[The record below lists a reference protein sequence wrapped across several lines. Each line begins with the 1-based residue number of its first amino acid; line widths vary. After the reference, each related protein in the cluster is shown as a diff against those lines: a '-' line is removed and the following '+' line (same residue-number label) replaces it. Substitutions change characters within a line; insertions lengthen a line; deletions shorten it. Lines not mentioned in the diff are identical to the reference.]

1 MNQIEKL
8 PSEIKF
14 IWRINALID
23 FFFLLLVTVGIF
35 IWKVLA
41 PTTMKQPLTWIF
53 SGLLIIS
60 IIILLVKL
68 ALVHY
73 HWNFWTYLID
83 ETRVELH
90 HGFFFRKQ
98 TIIPIARVQNVTLKQ
113 GPILRL
119 KDLQKIEIVTAA
131 GSSNIDGLAT
141 SQADN
146 LKELIMKL
154 AQEAQNDL

>member
-14 IWRINALID
+14 IWRLSAYLD
-23 FFFLLLVTVGIF
+23 FLFLLLVTVGTF

-41 PTTMKQPLTWIF
+41 PAGMKQPLTWI
-53 SGLLIIS
+53 SIILLIIS
-60 IIILLVKL
+60 IITLLTEL
-68 ALVHY
+68 ALVSY

-83 ETRVELH
+83 ERHVELH

-131 GSSNIDGLAT
+131 GSSKIDGLLS
-141 SQADN
+141 SQADT